1 MALSIGF
8 WLLAIVSVVAALAV
22 VSLKNVFRAAL
33 SMVVALVAV
42 GGIYVTLSA
51 DFLAGVQIIVY
62 VGAIAILLIIGI
74 MLTPNVQQGSPT
86 NKFRIPAFLAALV
99 FFGVMCFVFLGT
111 PWKESGQTPVA
122 PTTGPLANILFGDN
136 GFLLTVEIAGVL
148 LLAGI
153 IGAIA
158 MAREK

>member
-1 MALSIGF
+1 MALTIGF
-8 WLLAIVSVVAALAV
+8 WILAIVSVVAALAV
-22 VSLKNVFRAAL
+22 VALKNVFRAAL
-33 SMVVALVAV
+33 CMVVTLVAV

-74 MLTPNVQQGSPT
+74 MLTREVQMGSPS
-86 NKFRIPAFLAALV
+86 NKFRIPAFVGALV
-99 FFGVMCFVFLGT
+99 FFGIMCFVFLGT
-111 PWKESGQTPVA
+111 PWKESVVAPLA
-122 PTTGPLANILFGDN
+122 PTTGPLADKLFGDN

>member
-8 WLLAIVSVVAALAV
+8 WILAIVSVVAALAV

-33 SMVVALVAV
+33 SLVVALVAV

-51 DFLAGVQIIVY
+51 DFLAGVQIIIY

-74 MLTPNVQQGSPT
+74 MLTRDVEQGSPT